1 MSEPV
6 SLLDRDEVRPVLVE
20 PDDTPEIVL
29 PLVVLIVFIVFLGIM
44 LFLLVKSGFQS
55 TSPTDPVSSDNRGTF
70 GIVCAPGQCATDL
83 FSGFKTCP
91 TTDVSI
97 TVDPAQSVC
106 NSRFVC
112 DNPLTPFALQSNGS
126 TNINGVCEPGTECSC
141 LRYSQCPEYV
151 LSVFTSSNG
160 NVYQPLPGQRITFP
174 QESSYVSNTSGVS
187 TGVPPIQYNN
197 PATTFC
203 AAPLSWLPLSNPGC
217 NFVSAANANSMDYND
232 LLLCQGMI
240 SGCSGMLG
248 SPCLQGTLA
257 FITDNPETLTQQNI
271 YTTQLGCVTGQPCPC
286 GYAAIFDTNFGNIIC
301 RQLPPT

>member
-1 MSEPV
+1 
-6 SLLDRDEVRPVLVE
+6 
-20 PDDTPEIVL
+20 
-29 PLVVLIVFIVFLGIM
+29 M

-55 TSPTDPVSSDNRGTF
+55 TSPTDSVSSDNRGTYE
-70 GIVCAPGQCATDL
+70 IVCAPGQCATDL

-97 TVDPAQSVC
+97 TVDPAQAVC

-112 DNPLTPFALQSNGS
+112 DNPITPFALQSDGS
-126 TNINGVCEPGTECSC
+126 TNINGVCEPETECPC

-160 NVYQPLPGQRITFP
+160 NVYQPLMGQRINFP
-174 QESSYVSNTSGVS
+174 QESTYVSNTSGVS
-187 TGVPPIQYNN
+187 TSLPPIQYNN

-217 NFVSAANANSMDYND
+217 NFVSAANANSMDLND
-232 LLLCQGMI
+232 ILLCQGMV
-240 SGCSGMLG
+240 SGCSGLLG

-257 FITDNPETLTQQNI
+257 ALTNNPDSITEQTLP
-271 YTTQLGCVTGQPCPC
+271 TTQFACVSGEPCPC
-286 GYAAIFDTNFGNIIC
+286 GQLAIFDTNFGAIIC
-301 RQLPPT
+301 RQVT